1 MNSTDNPK
9 IEKAEKDYAKQRQ
22 NILNDNSDFAIREA
36 YKSLRTNIL
45 LSTQHEGCCKIC
57 VTSADSGDGKS
68 ISALNLA
75 ISFAELGKHVLLI
88 DADLRRP
95 NQANLL
101 AQAASPGLSNILANK
116 STGERIINYEA
127 FHNLD
132 VIFSG
137 DVPPNPSEL
146 LGNQRME
153 QLLEMLSKYYD
164 YIFLDAPA
172 VSVVTDAILLS
183 RMVDGVLLVV
193 RQGHSDCGDVMY
205 AANQLKFAGA
215 KLLGVVL
222 NEAEKN
228 AAARSGHNKYT
239 HKYHGRGYQA
249 NDRAAVVSGGGH
261 A

>member
-1 MNSTDNPK
+1 MNNMGRSSKTEN
-9 IEKAEKDYAKQRQ
+9 DYAKQRE
-22 NILNDNSDFAIREA
+22 NILNKNSDFVIREA

-45 LSTQHEGCCKIC
+45 LAAPHEGCCKIC
-57 VTSADSGDGKS
+57 ITSADSGDGKS

-101 AQAASPGLSNILANK
+101 EHSASPGLSNILANE
-116 STGERIINYEA
+116 STGERVINYEA

-146 LGNQRME
+146 LGSQRME

-183 RMVDGVLLVV
+183 LMADGVLLVV
-193 RQGHSDCGDVMY
+193 REGHSETNDVVY
-205 AANQLKFAGA
+205 AADQLKFANA

-222 NEAEKN
+222 NETESN
-228 AAARSGHNKYT
+228 AAARKGHKKYS
-239 HKYHGRGYQA
+239 HKDDRSSGYQL
-249 NDRAAVVSGGGH
+249 NDRAAVAHGGH